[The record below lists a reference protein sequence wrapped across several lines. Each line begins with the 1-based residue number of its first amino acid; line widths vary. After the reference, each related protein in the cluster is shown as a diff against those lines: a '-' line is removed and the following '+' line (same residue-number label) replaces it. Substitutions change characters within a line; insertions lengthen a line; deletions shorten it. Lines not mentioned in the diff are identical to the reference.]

1 MTINENEN
9 ENEKS
14 SLILDLE
21 TLTAKYRELLIRYK
35 QSVLDYTNN
44 LNEQASKPCG
54 KYTANSIGIDQ
65 KCYDEIWKNS
75 GCTTTGKVDANSD
88 SAKSK
93 TLNEL
98 IYDSFTWATSKEESN
113 RKSCYGTSEGS
124 AYYLLGVGTKGNLVM
139 CNGLETNWIEV
150 SDNAANGLVSIC
162 TGNDGKMIVAS
173 KKDKTILY
181 KSAWDAKEWK
191 LVTNQ
196 NCCVISVAMAKD
208 GTLVAIGTD
217 NKLYSKPN
225 LEGKWLKT
233 SSSNEWV
240 SSICIA
246 PDDSIF
252 AIGQNQGIFKKDSYK
267 NLENQSWKYQGNSS
281 CCVKAITI
289 APDGTFIGVG
299 TDNQLY
305 TKSSYKDLSG
315 KWKGPYSNSCCV
327 LGITTIPNPNYNGA
341 IFSTLKKPNYNIN
354 SPILTEVKGQV
365 FWGTSGV
372 GESVSKTL
380 QECSA
385 SCSKTPGC
393 TGATF
398 NPDKQYCWLRGGEG
412 STMPGSVNDYAI
424 VPKSEQ
430 LLKIVESVNSNLV
443 IVNRKLQQ
451 KINEMYSIY
460 GEQYQIRDLK
470 NYSLVSQYE
479 NLNKERKK
487 INDII
492 NDYQTLETTQNESNV
507 YITKNYY
514 LFFIFFL
521 VVFVAIIV
529 LSMLSVDE
537 NTSNVISFGI
547 VKPSVEITQIIY
559 NSINPYYVMFGII
572 LIVVT
577 IYLYNQYFNYTYI
590 YNNILTLKNIGQL
603 GVVYIVFIIIAIFI
617 AISYYYNRSN
627 SSFFSNFNFNM

>member
-1 MTINENEN
+1 MTINENENGN

-35 QSVLDYTNN
+35 QAVLDYTNN
-44 LNEQASKPCG
+44 LNAQAAKPCG
-54 KYTANSIGIDQ
+54 KYTANSIEIDQ
-65 KCYDEIWKNS
+65 ICYDEIWKNA
-75 GCTTTGKVDANSD
+75 GCTTTGKVNANSNW
-88 SAKSK
+88 AKTK

-98 IYDSFTWATSKEESN
+98 IYDSFLWATLTDDS
-113 RKSCYGTSEGS
+113 RRTDCYGTSEGS
-124 AYYLLGVGTKGNLVM
+124 SYYVLGVGTTGNLLIRK
-139 CNGLETNWIEV
+139 GLESSWVEV
-150 SDNAANGLVSIC
+150 SDNAAKGLVSIC
-162 TGNDGKMIVAS
+162 TGNDDKMIVAS

-181 KSAWDAKEWK
+181 KSTWDATEWK
-191 LVTNQ
+191 SVIKQ

-217 NKLYSKPN
+217 NKLYSKPS
-225 LEGKWLKT
+225 LEGIWQKT
-233 SSSNEWV
+233 SSPSEWV

-246 PDDSIF
+246 PDGSIF
-252 AIGQNQGIFKKDSYK
+252 AIGKNQGIFKKDSYQ
-267 NLENQSWKYQGNSS
+267 NLANQSWKYQGNSS

-305 TKSSYKDLSG
+305 TKRSYKDLSG
-315 KWKGPYSNSCCV
+315 EWKGPYSNSCCI

-372 GESVSKTL
+372 GESVSKSL

-385 SCSKTPGC
+385 SCSSTPGC

-412 STMPGSVNDYAI
+412 STMPGLVNDYAI
-424 VPKSEQ
+424 VSKSEQ
-430 LLKIVESVNSNLV
+430 LFKNVESINSELV
-443 IVNRKLQQ
+443 IVNRKLQR
-451 KINEMYSIY
+451 KIDEMYSKY
-460 GEQYQIRDLK
+460 GEQSQIRDLK
-470 NYSLVSQYE
+470 NYSLISQYD

-492 NDYQTLETTQNESNV
+492 NDYQTLETTQVESNI
-507 YITKNYY
+507 YIKKNYY

-521 VVFVAIIV
+521 IVFIAIIV
-529 LSMLSVDE
+529 LGMLSLDE
-537 NTSNVISFGI
+537 NTSNIISFSI
-547 VKPSVEITQIIY
+547 VKPSVEITTMIY
-559 NSINPYYVMFGII
+559 NSINPFYLMFGII

-577 IYLYNQYFNYTYI
+577 VYLYNKYFTAV
-590 YNNILTLKNIGQL
+590 YNNIPSFKDMGQL
-603 GVVYIVFIIIAIFI
+603 GVVYLVFFIVAIFI
-617 AISYYYNRSN
+617 GVSYYNNN
-627 SSFFSNFNFNM
+627 SGTSYFPKFNLNM